1 MGNIVT
7 DAEVLPAN
15 QTRRTSRGLD
25 RLVNFSD
32 ATMAIAITLLILPLV
47 DVANQISTHPAREV
61 LASHAATLAGF
72 AITFAVIGRF
82 WLIHH
87 RVFELVDGYTYA
99 LARVNL
105 LWLFCIVSLP
115 FAANLLSSSP
125 GNEPLVYGI
134 YIGTILVTNASMGLM
149 EWMILRDPHLLH
161 PGCEEQ
167 LGLFQ
172 SVLTTGLILIALLLA
187 VFVPVVNLYALLL
200 IFAGR
205 PIGILRNRRLSRGD
219 QKASDAAV

>member
-1 MGNIVT
+1 VSQLE
-7 DAEVLPAN
+7 ARPSSW
-15 QTRRTSRGLD
+15 TRRTTRGLD

-32 ATMAIAITLLILPLV
+32 ATMAIAITLLILPVV
-47 DVANQISTHPAREV
+47 DVANQVSTQPTGEV
-61 LASHAATLAGF
+61 LRAHSATLAGF

-99 LARVNL
+99 LARLNL
-105 LWLFCIVSLP
+105 LWLFCIVCLP

-125 GNEPLVYGI
+125 GDEPLVYGI
-134 YIGTILVTNASMGLM
+134 YVGTILITNASMSLIGWTIQRGP
-149 EWMILRDPHLLH
+149 ELLH
-161 PGCEEQ
+161 PDCEEQ

-172 SVLTTGLILIALLLA
+172 SVLTTGLLLVALVLA
-187 VFVPVVNLYALLL
+187 VLVPAVNLYALLL

-205 PIGILRNRRLSRGD
+205 PIANLRNRRRCRKRL
-219 QKASDAAV
+219 